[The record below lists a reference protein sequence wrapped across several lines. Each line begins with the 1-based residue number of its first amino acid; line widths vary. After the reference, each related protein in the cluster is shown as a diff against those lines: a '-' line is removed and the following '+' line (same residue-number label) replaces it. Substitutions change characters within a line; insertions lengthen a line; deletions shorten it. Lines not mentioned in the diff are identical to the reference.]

1 MSQLWLIPS
10 INHLHLKFLLS
21 VRLMTGKI
29 VLFHLFPT
37 EGNRN
42 VDKEV
47 KREMKSLTNVNQKSA
62 TESGRIVA
70 KGGIWDAPVR
80 DRLLLCLSKQTVK

>member
-1 MSQLWLIPS
+1 
-10 INHLHLKFLLS
+10 
-21 VRLMTGKI
+21 MTGKI

-62 TESGRIVA
+62 AESGGIVA

-80 DRLLLCLSKQTVK
+80 DRLLLCLSKQPVK